1 MTERLYADPNVPAP
15 WQGEMFIPEFIGL
28 NGYAQ
33 SGKDTTGKVI
43 TELYGH
49 VRMSFADVLRE
60 ALERLNP
67 IVSFDAFNGHEFVRL
82 REVVESIGW
91 EEAKREYAEFRRL
104 QQAMGTE
111 VGRWL
116 DPDIWVNKVAQQIN
130 ATHSPNFVFTDC
142 RFPNEAR
149 FIKRKG
155 GIIVRIERPGVTAI
169 NAHESEKALD
179 DWPFDAYLANDGAP
193 EDLGHKV
200 YEMLE
205 DLNSGN

>member
-1 MTERLYADPNVPAP
+1 MTERLYADPNMPAE
-15 WQGEMFIPEFIGL
+15 WQEEMFIPEFIGL

-43 TELYGH
+43 GELYGH

-60 ALERLNP
+60 ACLRLDP
-67 IVSFDAFNGHEFVRL
+67 LIPLGRDEWDRLSDIIDRNG
-82 REVVESIGW
+82 W
-91 EEAKREYAEFRRL
+91 DDAKRRFPEVRRI
-104 QQAMGTE
+104 QQKMGTE

-116 DPDIWVNKVAQQIN
+116 DPNIWVNKVAAQVN
-130 ATHSPNFVFTDC
+130 ETHSHLFVFTDC

-149 FIKRKG
+149 WIKRKG
-155 GIIVRIERPGVTAI
+155 GIIVRVERPGVTAV

-179 DWPFDAYLANDGAP
+179 DWPFDAYIANDGTV
-193 EDLGHKV
+193 EDLQHKV

-205 DLNSGN
+205 DLNNA